1 MNHQNIV
8 TTASIQ
14 QLWSSAKNQL
24 QLLRDK
30 LAESEEKNRFLET
43 ELQNAEHKTKE
54 EEIRSEMQ
62 RQEMQSLFEEERR
75 EYEQQIHEEHE
86 SKKILE
92 ENSNTLRRDLQNM
105 QVLLQEKETLQD
117 IRSSE
122 YTKLERTCT
131 TLQLESTAEKGEK
144 ILQFDLQARLNAS
157 LEHLET
163 QQEKLLESRAG
174 HSTVLAK
181 IAEFENEVILM
192 RSRQVKL
199 TSERNQAIEEAKL
212 HEERAHAAEQD
223 AERVIAWARG
233 AEANASSA
241 CVELTSKMEE
251 VQAEA
256 VTVLG
261 LHNAAQTS
269 LVEMREALGLC
280 ARREASYR
288 AKVKSYESE
297 IKHLT
302 HKQKMQDFARMA
314 AGAELRGVS
323 ASALRAESNWSNGG
337 GGGNINTCST
347 DGITSNQILAGDSKV
362 WLDSTSEFISE
373 TKKLLQQGESK
384 FKLSPRPRVSWT

>member
-131 TLQLESTAEKGEK
+131 T
-144 ILQFDLQARLNAS
+144 
-157 LEHLET
+157 
-163 QQEKLLESRAG
+163 
-174 HSTVLAK
+174 
-181 IAEFENEVILM
+181 
-192 RSRQVKL
+192 
-199 TSERNQAIEEAKL
+199 
-212 HEERAHAAEQD
+212 
-223 AERVIAWARG
+223 
-233 AEANASSA
+233 
-241 CVELTSKMEE
+241 
-251 VQAEA
+251 
-256 VTVLG
+256 
-261 LHNAAQTS
+261 
-269 LVEMREALGLC
+269 
-280 ARREASYR
+280 
-288 AKVKSYESE
+288 
-297 IKHLT
+297 
-302 HKQKMQDFARMA
+302 
-314 AGAELRGVS
+314 
-323 ASALRAESNWSNGG
+323 
-337 GGGNINTCST
+337 
-347 DGITSNQILAGDSKV
+347 
-362 WLDSTSEFISE
+362 
-373 TKKLLQQGESK
+373 
-384 FKLSPRPRVSWT
+384 